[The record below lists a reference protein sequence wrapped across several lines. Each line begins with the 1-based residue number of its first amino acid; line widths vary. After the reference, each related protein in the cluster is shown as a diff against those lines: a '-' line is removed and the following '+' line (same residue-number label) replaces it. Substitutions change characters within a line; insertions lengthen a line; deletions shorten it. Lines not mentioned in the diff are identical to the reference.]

1 MGLVCSR
8 YPCLYPLR
16 LQADLVWKRLRPDFG
31 GGGVCKACAAVWE
44 VERAHGRPLG
54 KARHD
59 LFNCDEMVLSRR
71 QLVPATKGGWRRDVS
86 SPQCWLHS
94 WFCCRPTRPMTAR
107 KDTLP
112 TFTKWTCQYEYEAPS
127 RTVGPGSCCGLEARA
142 ATRLV
147 RATLHRMPIRATAR
161 QRWALRCRTILA

>member
-8 YPCLYPLR
+8 YPCLYAFKLTSCGSVY
-16 LQADLVWKRLRPDFG
+16 DLTLG
-31 GGGVCKACAAVWE
+31 AGACARRVRPCGKSRGHT
-44 VERAHGRPLG
+44 VGRSAKPG
-54 KARHD
+54 TTFSTVTRW
-59 LFNCDEMVLSRR
+59 STTRPPPR
-71 QLVPATKGGWRRDVS
+71 QRGGWRRDVS